1 MSSKKATVSAVVPL
15 KNVPG
20 VDPAPAAK
28 LRVLP
33 AVASSFPVSNLPEEI
48 LTGEQVAER
57 LTELGNIYAFIGVK
71 LKRGSSKVVQRS
83 FDGPARTRTW
93 NLSIMSR
100 LLHH

>member
-57 LTELGNIYAFIGVK
+57 LKLEPSTVYELTRRRNKRPMPSYRAGKYLRFYWSEVEAW
-71 LKRGSSKVVQRS
+71 LKQS
-83 FDGPARTRTW
+83 RTP
-93 NLSIMSR
+93 
-100 LLHH
+100 